1 MALDLKF
8 DPVTHDL
15 VDGPAGTFAETD
27 RADTAVFLQLTSHLG
42 AWWGDVDAGSRL
54 HDLRAFQADPEA
66 LMRDEAL
73 RALGVLED
81 EGLISDVDA
90 LVEEGRA
97 GRLNVATRIRDVA
110 TSALV
115 ETFLEPG
122 EV

>member
-15 VDGPAGTFAETD
+15 VDGPSGTFAETD
-27 RADTAVFLQLTSHLG
+27 RADTAVFLQLTSRFG
-42 AWWGDVDAGSRL
+42 EWWGDVDAGSRL
-54 HDLRAFQADPEA
+54 HDLRAFQSDPEE

-73 RALGVLED
+73 RSLDLLER
-81 EGLISDVDA
+81 EGMISDVDVI
-90 LVEEGRA
+90 VEEGRS
-97 GRLNVATRIRDVA
+97 GRLNVATRFRDIA

-115 ETFLEPG
+115 ETFIEPG